1 MLPRVLCV
9 QVTTAQAGVLGSHPK
24 VIAGPPMLPAS
35 RPRAAVTLVTA
46 LASSCGVRGPV
57 PSPLLSCRPG
67 PQTAPWLA
75 LVHHRMGGARRPPK
89 PARPSP
95 HTTWGGGV
103 VATVPAATS
112 AARSGT
118 QVSLACR
125 GPVLT
130 AHRRRPEDSLQEVEW
145 GLAKSMCIFLKRANT
160 CVQFSALHG
169 HFLPR
174 SSKYKT

>member
-24 VIAGPPMLPAS
+24 VTAGPPMLPAS
-35 RPRAAVTLVTA
+35 RPRVAVTLVTA
-46 LASSCGVRGPV
+46 LASSRGVWGPV
-57 PSPLLSCRPG
+57 PSPSFL
-67 PQTAPWLA
+67 QTWSPDGA
-75 LVHHRMGGARRPPK
+75 LVGTCPSPNGCARRPPK

-160 CVQFSALHG
+160 RVQFSALHG